1 MAVTALYLADKSAL
15 ARMTVA
21 AVRSRL
27 QPLLLDGLIATCG
40 IIDLE
45 LGYSA
50 RDAHT
55 HASLRRERQ
64 ALPRIPLDETV
75 FDRAL
80 AVQGM
85 LAVRGQ
91 HRLPIPDLVLAA
103 AAEQAQLSVLHYDAD
118 FERISDV
125 TGQPHVWVVPRGS
138 VP

>member
-1 MAVTALYLADKSAL
+1 MVGLQRAVD
-15 ARMTVA
+15 A
-21 AVRSRL
+21 AGL
-27 QPLLLDGLIATCG
+27 EPLLLDGLIATCG

-50 RDAHT
+50 RNAHT
-55 HASLRRERQ
+55 HEALRLERR
-64 ALPRIPLDETV
+64 ALPRIPLDEAV

-80 AVQGM
+80 EVQGL

-91 HRLPIPDLVLAA
+91 HRLPTPDLVLAA
-103 AAEQAQLSVLHYDAD
+103 AAEHADLRVLHYDAD
-118 FERISDV
+118 FEQISDV